1 MVHAWLDDAGLIT
14 RRVDARDWI
23 ATDDQFGA
31 AEVDR
36 KASSHNIR
44 EGVQADDSFE
54 VLITEG
60 FIGKTETG
68 DTTTLGRGGS
78 DYTASLIAS
87 AIDAACLEKINR
99 RAGHVNG
106 RPAHG
111 PRSSSHC

>member
-1 MVHAWLDDAGLIT
+1 MIT

-36 KASSHNIR
+36 EASSHNIR

-60 FIGKTETG
+60 FIGKQKQETPQP
-68 DTTTLGRGGS
+68 L
-78 DYTASLIAS
+78 
-87 AIDAACLEKINR
+87 DAAVPITLP
-99 RAGHVNG
+99 H
-106 RPAHG
+106 
-111 PRSSSHC
+111 